1 MLRWRASH
9 SGPVKSFESRGLNG
23 SCMTDCIFG
32 GELPWYCPYGLCE
45 VARWHMLNE
54 MGRYKRGGGG
64 GEVATAPNA
73 GAGDLSHRISSSARR
88 SSCCCCKLRSRLGP
102 S

>member
-64 GEVATAPNA
+64 GGGRNRAKCWR
-73 GAGDLSHRISSSARR
+73 G
-88 SSCCCCKLRSRLGP
+88 
-102 S
+102 